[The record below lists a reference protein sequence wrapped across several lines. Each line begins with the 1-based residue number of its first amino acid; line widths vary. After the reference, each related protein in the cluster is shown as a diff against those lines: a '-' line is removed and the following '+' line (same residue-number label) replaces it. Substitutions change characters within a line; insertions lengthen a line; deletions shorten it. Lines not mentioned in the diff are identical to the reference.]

1 MKRESVESAIDA
13 VGLTM
18 GARRDCKTSY
28 KDFAYYGC
36 FMETVTFLIKGD
48 YWTICPRAKT

>member
-1 MKRESVESAIDA
+1 MKRGSVESAIDA

-18 GARRDCKTSY
+18 GACRDWKTSY
-28 KDFAYYGC
+28 KDSAYYGC
-36 FMETVTFLIKGD
+36 FMETVTLLIKGD